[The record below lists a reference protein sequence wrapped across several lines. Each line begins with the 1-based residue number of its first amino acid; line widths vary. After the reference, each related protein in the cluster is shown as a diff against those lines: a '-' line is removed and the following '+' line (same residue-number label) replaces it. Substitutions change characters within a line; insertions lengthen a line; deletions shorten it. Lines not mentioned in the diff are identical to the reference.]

1 MNNIGL
7 LLLRVSAGAMMLLHG
22 IAKLIHGVGFIEG
35 MLVSMGLP
43 AFLAWGVYVGEV
55 IAPLMLIVGYR
66 TKIGGAVMAFNCLV
80 AMLMVHSSNLFA
92 LGEHGG
98 LANELLFLYFFASLA
113 LLFTGG
119 GKYAVSNKN
128 KWD

>member
-1 MNNIGL
+1 
-7 LLLRVSAGAMMLLHG
+7 MLLHG

>member
-7 LLLRVSAGAMMLLHG
+7 LLLRVSVGVMMLLHG

-35 MLVSMGLP
+35 MLTGMGMP
-43 AFLAWGVYVGEV
+43 AFFAWGVYVGEV
-55 IAPLMLIVGYR
+55 VAPLMLIVGYR
-66 TKIGGAVMAFNCLV
+66 TRIGGAVMAFNCLV
-80 AMLMVHSSNLFA
+80 AIMMAHSSNLFA
-92 LGEHGG
+92 MGEHGG
-98 LANELLFLYFFASLA
+98 LANELIFLYFFISLA

-119 GKYAVSNKN
+119 GKYAVSSKH